1 MWNRSL
7 LNIWRKNF
15 INGYFEV
22 MKFPNQGKIF
32 QNVSFDALKCQNKEK
47 PVNIKCQLFTKLL
60 VFFKTEGKQIPSQLM
75 MKIFCLK
82 HNFICVLFV
91 PFG

>member
-7 LNIWRKNF
+7 LNIWKKI

-32 QNVSFDALKCQNKEK
+32 QNVSFDDLKCQTKEK
-47 PVNIKCQLFTKLL
+47 PVYNVNYLINC
-60 VFFKTEGKQIPSQLM
+60 
-75 MKIFCLK
+75 
-82 HNFICVLFV
+82 
-91 PFG
+91 